1 MKYFLHDTNAFQD
14 EKITE
19 LFMAHGY
26 EGLGLF
32 FSILE
37 KLAQQEKPVKT
48 AVLKQQLSV
57 GKKLEKCWSF
67 LESLQLISSNNGET
81 FNDNLL
87 KFSEKYQVS
96 KEKNREKVS
105 QWREKQAIKES
116 VTGYVPVRNAPKE
129 KISKVNTTD
138 VVTPATT
145 TPPLKAKSKA
155 EIVAGQ
161 VASDGGDTFTADT
174 FKALND
180 AQTFADSLAYLGY
193 TGIDT
198 ERYRLDIR
206 GKVKAAGMDA
216 PAGAFGKFIVSYMTR
231 EAAAGPL
238 LPAPVATR
246 RPAVMPEDPCS
257 LWGAP
262 NPDYDHRNYN
272 QPAGQFTGGVN

>member
-32 FSILE
+32 YSILE

-105 QWREKQAIKES
+105 QWREKQALKES
-116 VTGYVPVRNAPKE
+116 VTGYVPVRNAPKVKE
-129 KISKVNTTD
+129 SKVKESKSNDLQAAASPAVDLTSSLQAE
-138 VVTPATT
+138 TPAE
-145 TPPLKAKSKA
+145 PRGPA
-155 EIVAGQ
+155 EVLADEAAVFTIAGFR
-161 VASDGGDTFTADT
+161 VFVNTI
-174 FKALND
+174 
-180 AQTFADSLAYLGY
+180 GY
-193 TGIDT
+193 
-198 ERYRLDIR
+198 
-206 GKVKAAGMDA
+206 GKVDLGFYLPQIQYEAAKQPARPNAGPGKTWEAFVKFYLNNERKYDRLTYPA
-216 PAGAFGKFIVSYMTR
+216 PAGGYH
-231 EAAAGPL
+231 AGPN
-238 LPAPVATR
+238 PALQVTTTR
-246 RPAVMPEDPCS
+246 D
-257 LWGAP
+257 
-262 NPDYDHRNYN
+262 DYS
-272 QPAGQFTGGVN
+272 PAGLAARNVTRY